1 MKNAEAKTKYVVLVG
16 DGMADYPLEEL
27 GGKTPLQ
34 AADTPNMDRIAS
46 CRVGLV
52 RTIPDGM
59 EPGSDVANLSLLG
72 YDPREYHTRRAPF
85 EAASMQ
91 VELKPDEVAFR
102 MNLVTLD
109 FNSDHDTVMVSHSSG
124 DLPSEDARQI
134 VDDLKKEF
142 KFPGT
147 AIHQGVGY
155 RHLLVWQNGP
165 EEAAT
170 IPPHDVLGQNMAPY
184 LNETADNRVQRLIR
198 GSWPILK
205 NHPVNRRRREQKEK
219 EANSIWLWGQGRAPR
234 LPRFVDKYGVKGAVI
249 CAVDLLRGMGIY
261 AGFEPIYVKGATGY
275 LNTNYRG
282 KAEAALQALTRMD
295 FVFLHVEAP
304 DEAGHA
310 GNYRE
315 KLEAIENFDGK
326 VVATVLEGL
335 ERFDDFRIMVVSD
348 HLTPIVKRTHT
359 AEPTPF
365 AWASKKELHRSGT
378 GAVFS
383 EDSARKSGLLVER
396 GHELMD
402 HFMREPAIPDRS

>member
-1 MKNAEAKTKYVVLVG
+1 
-16 DGMADYPLEEL
+16 
-27 GGKTPLQ
+27 
-34 AADTPNMDRIAS
+34 
-46 CRVGLV
+46 
-52 RTIPDGM
+52 
-59 EPGSDVANLSLLG
+59 
-72 YDPREYHTRRAPF
+72 
-85 EAASMQ
+85 
-91 VELKPDEVAFR
+91 
-102 MNLVTLD
+102 
-109 FNSDHDTVMVSHSSG
+109 
-124 DLPSEDARQI
+124 
-134 VDDLKKEF
+134 
-142 KFPGT
+142 
-147 AIHQGVGY
+147 
-155 RHLLVWQNGP
+155 
-165 EEAAT
+165 
-170 IPPHDVLGQNMAPY
+170 
-184 LNETADNRVQRLIR
+184 
-198 GSWPILK
+198 
-205 NHPVNRRRREQKEK
+205 VNRRRREQKEK

-234 LPRFVDKYGVKGAVI
+234 LPRFVDKFGVKGAVI

-310 GNYRE
+310 GNCRE
-315 KLEAIENFDGK
+315 KIEAIENFDRK

-335 ERFDDFRIMVVSD
+335 ERFDDFRVMVVSD

-383 EDSARKSGLLVER
+383 EDSARNSGLLVER

-402 HFMREPAIPDRS
+402 CFVSVSVK

>member
-1 MKNAEAKTKYVVLVG
+1 MKNHTAKTKYVVLVG
-16 DGMADYPLEEL
+16 DGMADYPIEEL

-34 AADTPNMDRIAS
+34 GAETPNMDRIAS

-72 YDPREYHTRRAPF
+72 YDPRVYHTRRAPF
-85 EAASMQ
+85 EAASMK

-109 FNSDHDTVMVSHSSG
+109 FNSDHDTVMLSHSSG
-124 DLPSEDARQI
+124 DIASEDAAQI
-134 VDDLKKEF
+134 VDDLKKQL

-147 AIHQGVGY
+147 AIYQGVGY
-155 RHLLVWQNGP
+155 RHLLVWRNGP
-165 EEAAT
+165 EHAAT

-184 LNETADNRVQRLIR
+184 LNEAANNQVQSLIR
-198 GSWPILK
+198 ASWPILK
-205 NHPVNRRRREQKEK
+205 HHPVNRRRREHKEK

-261 AGFEPIYVKGATGY
+261 AGFEPVYVKGATGY
-275 LNTNYRG
+275 LNTNYHG
-282 KAEAALQALTRMD
+282 KAEAALQALTRTD

-310 GNYRE
+310 GNYTE
-315 KLEAIENFDGK
+315 KMEAIENFDRK
-326 VVATVLEGL
+326 VVGTVLEGL
-335 ERFDDFRIMVVSD
+335 ERFDDFRVMVVSD

-365 AWASKKELHRSGT
+365 AWASKSELNRPGT

-383 EDSARKSGLLVER
+383 EDSAHKSGLLIEQ
-396 GHELMD
+396 GHTLMD
-402 HFMREPAIPDRS
+402 HFMR